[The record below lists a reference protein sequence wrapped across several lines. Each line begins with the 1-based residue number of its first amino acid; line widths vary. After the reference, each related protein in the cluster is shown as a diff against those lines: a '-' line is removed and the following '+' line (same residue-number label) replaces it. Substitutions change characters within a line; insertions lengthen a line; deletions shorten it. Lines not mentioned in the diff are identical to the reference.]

1 MIQIKKKLLFLLL
14 AFVLIFV
21 PTKVYAGEV
30 QSDVVNQ
37 KSVIDEQQIQEERMR
52 TDPEDFITSPYYAT
66 IETLTDEE
74 KELICR
80 ITWLESGNQPIEGQ
94 RAVMEVILNRL
105 RLEIWPDTIY
115 EVLSKPGQFS
125 TWRSRNK
132 VTNEQIEQ
140 MMEVLELVYKD
151 EIILTDTEYVYFNNS
166 PHKGKDV
173 INIKGHWFW
182 K

>member
-1 MIQIKKKLLFLLL
+1 MIQIKKRLPLLLTFVFLLF
-14 AFVLIFV
+14 
-21 PTKVYAGEV
+21 PTKVFAREV

-37 KSVIDEQQIQEERMR
+37 KSEIDEQQTQEEIVR
-52 TDPEDFITSPYYAT
+52 TKPNDFVESPYFAT

-94 RAVMEVILNRL
+94 RAVIEVILNRL
-105 RLEIWPDTIY
+105 RLDIWPNTIY

-125 TWRSRNK
+125 TWRIRNK
-132 VTNEQIEQ
+132 VTKEQIEK
-140 MMEVLELVYKD
+140 MMEVLEIVYK
-151 EIILTDTEYVYFNNS
+151 EKNILADTEYVYFRNS
-166 PHKGKDV
+166 PHKSEDT
-173 INIKGHWFW
+173 INIEGHWFW